1 MAAML
6 DTAHLLHLEDLAEA
20 PYFDVRDDL
29 ISPRHKVRA
38 EPSEA
43 GSRAM
48 PITQHRVGT
57 R

>member
-1 MAAML
+1 ML

-29 ISPRHKVRA
+29 ICPRHKVRA

-43 GSRAM
+43 GSRAT